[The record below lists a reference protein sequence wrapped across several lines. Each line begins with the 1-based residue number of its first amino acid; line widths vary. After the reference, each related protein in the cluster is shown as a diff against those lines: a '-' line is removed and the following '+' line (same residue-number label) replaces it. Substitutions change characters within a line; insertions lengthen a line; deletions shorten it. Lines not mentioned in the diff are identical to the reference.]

1 MRLLLLLTAMGT
13 AVFLAAGVVGPAPAA
28 GATSPTYSNGFES
41 DTVDWTDNGGSVER
55 VASPSASSGYAN
67 PVNAASGSYLARLRL
82 GDCYTIP
89 SGGGPVKQCD
99 GPFTRWGGYNGGSTT
114 GVPLPAEGYTTQ
126 IDIYLDTDWAKAH
139 PDTRFD
145 FSSAIN
151 NESGSFMRD
160 FVFNVGT
167 DSTNGFAVSA
177 SNNSTRSGANPY
189 QAANRQNIGI
199 SGWYTF
205 RHTFH
210 KDSVSGKLAVDMD
223 IIMKASGATMAH
235 WTLIDQDD
243 PISDVGCN
251 RYGWFVN
258 QEIPDLPIDNAR
270 VTGCGTPPP
279 SPPHHHRHR
288 HHHHHHQ
295 HHNGGGGGN

>member
-1 MRLLLLLTAMGT
+1 MKRAMLLLTAIGT
-13 AVFLAAGVVGPAPAA
+13 ALLLAAGVMIPAGAAPAP
-28 GATSPTYSNGFES
+28 TYFQGFES
-41 DTVDWTDNGGSVER
+41 DTAGWIDNGGSVER

-82 GDCYTIP
+82 DDCYTIP

-99 GPFTRWGGYNGGSTT
+99 GAFTRWGGYNGGSTT
-114 GVPLPAEGYTTQ
+114 GVPLPAGGYTTQ

-151 NESGSFMRD
+151 DETGNFLRD

-167 DSTNGFAVSA
+167 DSTGFVISA
-177 SNNSTRSGANPY
+177 SNNARRDSTDPY
-189 QAANRQNIGI
+189 HATNRQNINS

-210 KDSVSGKLAVDMD
+210 KDSSNTYLVVDMD
-223 IIMKASGATMAH
+223 ISPKGGSSVAQ
-235 WTLIDQDD
+235 WTLPSVQDMN
-243 PISDVGCN
+243 PGCN

-258 QEIPDLPIDNAR
+258 QEIPDLPIDNTQM
-270 VTGCGTPPP
+270 TGCGTPPTPPP
-279 SPPHHHRHR
+279 SPTPVSGDG
-288 HHHHHHQ
+288 HHHHHH
-295 HHNGGGGGN
+295 HHKGHHHGGEV